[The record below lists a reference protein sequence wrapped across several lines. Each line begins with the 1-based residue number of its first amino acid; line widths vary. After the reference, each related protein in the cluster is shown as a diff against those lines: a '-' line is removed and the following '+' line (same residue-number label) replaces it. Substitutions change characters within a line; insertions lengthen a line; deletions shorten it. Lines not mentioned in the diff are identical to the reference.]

1 MYIHIAESERAVLP
15 GGIEYICR
23 MGAGICRASIG
34 GPLLIDADIAVMQE
48 PPAHCYLENQQE
60 LPPKGGLRTRVPKEE
75 VDVRSNKLLIVTV
88 SFVTACAQDCLVG

>member
-1 MYIHIAESERAVLP
+1 MYIHIAESERAVL
-15 GGIEYICR
+15 
-23 MGAGICRASIG
+23 
-34 GPLLIDADIAVMQE
+34 LLIDADIAVMQE
-48 PPAHCYLENQQE
+48 PPAHCYLENHLLLQE